1 MVHGDVVVRRN
12 SVKTVK
18 LQLTVDET
26 TARIL
31 DDMVDVGIHGT
42 TKAEVSSWVIR
53 TWIWENQEQLR
64 TNGISLLKAIDEK
77 NHD

>member
-1 MVHGDVVVRRN
+1 MARRN

-42 TKAEVSSWVIR
+42 TKAEVGSWVIR
-53 TWIWENQEQLR
+53 TWIWENQVQLR

-77 NHD
+77 NQ

>member
-1 MVHGDVVVRRN
+1 MARRN
-12 SVKTVK
+12 GVKTVK

-31 DDMVDVGIHGT
+31 DDMTGLGIHGT

-53 TWIWENQEQLR
+53 TWIWANQDQLR
-64 TNGISLLKAIDEK
+64 TNGISLQKSASEK
-77 NHD
+77 E